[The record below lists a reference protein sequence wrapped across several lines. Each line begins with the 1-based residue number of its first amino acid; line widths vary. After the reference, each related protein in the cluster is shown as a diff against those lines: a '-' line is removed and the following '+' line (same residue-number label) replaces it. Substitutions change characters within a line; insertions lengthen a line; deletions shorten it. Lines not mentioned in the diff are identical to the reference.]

1 MEKISRYLNILIIAM
16 FLITGVFLGMLMW
29 GGNLPNTQYDTP
41 IYMDQIMGWTY
52 VLLGLSVVAAIIF
65 PIYQLFTNPK
75 QAVRTLIAIV
85 GAAIIVFIAYS
96 LSDGTVMNI
105 PGYNGT
111 DNNPETLKFTD
122 TILYIMYTASVAALG
137 SILVT
142 EIIRK
147 VR

>member
-1 MEKISRYLNILIIAM
+1 MEKISKYLNILIIVM
-16 FLITGVFLGMLMW
+16 FIITGVFLGMLMW
-29 GGNLPNTQYDTP
+29 GGNLPNMQYDTP
-41 IYMDQIMGWTY
+41 VYMDQIMWWTY
-52 VLLGLSVVAAIIF
+52 ALLGLSVAVAIVF
-65 PIYQLFTNPK
+65 PLYQLFTNPK
-75 QAVRTLIAIV
+75 QAVRTLILAA

-96 LSDGTVMNI
+96 LADGTIMNI
-105 PGYNGT
+105 PGYTGP

-122 TILYIMYTASVAALG
+122 MIIYVMYIASIAALG